1 MLVTLQKVSVFM
13 IFIIKN
19 VITLQKSPLFSGNLE
34 INMLIIS
41 PDTHVF
47 EKVFQFGFDLKNE

>member
-19 VITLQKSPLFSGNLE
+19 LITLQKSPLFSGNLE

-41 PDTHVF
+41 PDIHVF